1 MIPIL
6 ISLAKRLTS
15 NIIGWFKRNYK
26 AMAVIIITILA
37 AICFYQN
44 NQLDKKNKEI
54 DRVTNNYLY
63 YEQLATQQKN
73 DNRVLQLT
81 LDEFKETKD
90 SLIQEVHA
98 TVKKLKIKEKELKQ
112 VQIQE
117 QKVVH
122 DTTIVVRS
130 TDFKVEIKPN
140 NLTSIVINKRD
151 TLLTHSIDIRNT
163 QSLFIHT
170 KKEYKRN
177 YKNWFQ
183 RLLHFDFKKR
193 TIYKYQIDNSNKLI
207 NVENTRII
215 DLSNATNKEEIA
227 NMVRQNYNEFK
238 AKKEAASKYDEE
250 MEKCKDILD
259 QLEAQ
264 VEIPTVTN
272 TVDNSKEINDLKN
285 DVADIRKMIEDA
297 KTMFMGGFPKPPMPP
312 MPNVPAPQMK

>member
-44 NQLDKKNKEI
+44 NQLDKKNREL

-151 TLLTHSIDIRNT
+151 TLLTTFAILNHYLLNLRKNISVIIRIGSSDSFTLILKNE
-163 QSLFIHT
+163 LFIST
-170 KKEYKRN
+170 
-177 YKNWFQ
+177 
-183 RLLHFDFKKR
+183 
-193 TIYKYQIDNSNKLI
+193 KLI
-207 NVENTRII
+207 
-215 DLSNATNKEEIA
+215 
-227 NMVRQNYNEFK
+227 
-238 AKKEAASKYDEE
+238 
-250 MEKCKDILD
+250 
-259 QLEAQ
+259 
-264 VEIPTVTN
+264 TVT
-272 TVDNSKEINDLKN
+272 S
-285 DVADIRKMIEDA
+285 
-297 KTMFMGGFPKPPMPP
+297 
-312 MPNVPAPQMK
+312 

>member
-26 AMAVIIITILA
+26 AMAVIIIMILA
-37 AICFYQN
+37 AICFYQS
-44 NQLDKKNKEI
+44 NQLDKKNREI

-90 SLIQEVHA
+90 SLIQEVQA

-122 DTTIVVRS
+122 DTTVVVRS

-163 QSLFIHT
+163 QSLFTHT

-177 YKNWFQ
+177 YKNWLQ

-215 DLSNATNKEEIA
+215 DLSK
-227 NMVRQNYNEFK
+227 
-238 AKKEAASKYDEE
+238 
-250 MEKCKDILD
+250 
-259 QLEAQ
+259 
-264 VEIPTVTN
+264 
-272 TVDNSKEINDLKN
+272 
-285 DVADIRKMIEDA
+285 
-297 KTMFMGGFPKPPMPP
+297 
-312 MPNVPAPQMK
+312 

>member
-26 AMAVIIITILA
+26 AMAVIIIMILA
-37 AICFYQN
+37 AICFYQS
-44 NQLDKKNKEI
+44 NQLDKKNREI

-90 SLIQEVHA
+90 SLIQEVQA

-122 DTTIVVRS
+122 DTTVVVRS

-177 YKNWFQ
+177 YKNWLQ

-215 DLSNATNKEEIA
+215 DLS
-227 NMVRQNYNEFK
+227 
-238 AKKEAASKYDEE
+238 KKRKQLAKYDEE
-250 MEKCKDILD
+250 MQKCKDILD

-264 VEIPTVTN
+264 IETPVITN

-285 DVADIRKMIEDA
+285 DVADIRKIIEDT
-297 KTMFMGGFPKPPMPP
+297 KKMFMGGFPKPPMPP
-312 MPNVPAPQMK
+312 MSNLPAPQMK

>member
-1 MIPIL
+1 MIPVL
-6 ISLAKRLTS
+6 ISLAKNKILQVVS
-15 NIIGWFKRNYK
+15 WFKKYYK
-26 AMAVIIITILA
+26 IIAVIVITILT
-37 AICFYQN
+37 AILFYQHD
-44 NQLDKKNKEI
+44 QLQKKNLEI

-215 DLSNATNKEEIA
+215 DLSK
-227 NMVRQNYNEFK
+227 
-238 AKKEAASKYDEE
+238 
-250 MEKCKDILD
+250 
-259 QLEAQ
+259 
-264 VEIPTVTN
+264 
-272 TVDNSKEINDLKN
+272 
-285 DVADIRKMIEDA
+285 
-297 KTMFMGGFPKPPMPP
+297 
-312 MPNVPAPQMK
+312 